1 MKLKVTQQGTNHHT
15 DMVTAS
21 CWTPSNELYT
31 CSDDNTICKWG
42 MDGELIGEVCKVDV
56 FITGIYW
63 FPAIG
68 NQSADNFAICCTDGT
83 VRLMSQS
90 GGGRAIEKTKVQ
102 VQKVGSVISVKGNH
116 DGQSL
121 VTAGED
127 GSVKVWSRTG
137 NLRSTLGQVNS
148 PVYSVCWGPDNDQ
161 ILFAAGKELHIQS
174 MQVGKKKLKWKG
186 HDGVVMQVD
195 WNSVNNLIIS
205 CGEDCRYKLWD
216 SFGRQLYQSQP
227 FDYVIT
233 SISWCPNGEMF
244 AVGSFN
250 MLRLCDKT
258 GWSYCRE
265 RPQSGSIMQIAWTSD
280 GTLMA
285 GAGGN
290 GAVVFGQLVER
301 KLQWQNVEVESVDPC
316 KVRAWNCSDETME
329 ELDFRDRVLE
339 MSLGFGHLILATATQ
354 CHIYNVNN
362 WNTPHIFD
370 LRNPVNVIVQSSTH
384 FITIDN
390 FVGVQVYTYE
400 GRAKGNPRSAGLR
413 AEFLNRKTVSLSS
426 DTIAIL
432 DKSDGKT
439 IRLFDVETGRP
450 LSATITHTLEIVE
463 LAISQHAKGPERKVC
478 YLDRARNMY
487 VTPVSKVAPYK
498 LHTQVDSMA
507 WNDASDMLLAI
518 ADSKVRSWYFPTAIF
533 VDRDLLDLSTDE
545 IDGHEFGKIPEII
558 SFFGSRAQVRRAD
571 GAVLTASVSPYP
583 AMLYEF
589 VGASRWEEAV
599 RLCRFVKRPT
609 LWACLAAMSLHGRHL
624 ETAEIALAAIQEV
637 DKLQYITYIQTI
649 PSQEGRNAELA
660 LYRKA
665 ADEAEM
671 ILLQAQ
677 PPLVYRAIKMN
688 IRLFRWH
695 RALELAVS
703 NKTHVDTVL
712 GYRQKYLEKFQ
723 KKETDPKFKKY
734 FDEIEIDWEAIAAK
748 KAAAKESEAER
759 AGGGG
764 GGGGGGDHK

>member
-1 MKLKVTQQGTNHHT
+1 
-15 DMVTAS
+15 
-21 CWTPSNELYT
+21 
-31 CSDDNTICKWG
+31 
-42 MDGELIGEVCKVDV
+42 MDGELIGKVCDVDV
-56 FITGIYW
+56 FVTGIYW
-63 FPAIG
+63 FPAVG
-68 NQSADNFAICCTDGT
+68 NQPADNFAICCTDGT
-83 VRLMSQS
+83 VRLMQAS
-90 GGGRAIEKTKVQ
+90 GGGRATEKTKVQ
-102 VQKVGSVISVKGNH
+102 VLPRGSVICVKGNH

-137 NLRSTLGQVNS
+137 NLRSTLAQAAA
-148 PVYSVCWGPDNDQ
+148 PVYCVCWGPDNDQ

-186 HDGVVMQVD
+186 HEGVVMQVD
-195 WNSVNNLIIS
+195 WNSVNNLIVS

-227 FDYVIT
+227 FEYVIT

-250 MLRLCDKT
+250 MVRLCDKT
-258 GWSYCRE
+258 GWSYCRD
-265 RPQSGSIMQIAWTSD
+265 RPKSGSIMQVAWTSD
-280 GTLMA
+280 GTMMA

-301 KLQWQNVEVESVDPC
+301 QTEWNNVECMLVEPT
-316 KVRAWNCSDETME
+316 KVRVQDVFNETME

-339 MSLGFGHLILATATQ
+339 MSLGFGHLICATATQ

-370 LRNPVNVIVQSSTH
+370 LRNPVNVIIQSSTH
-384 FITIDN
+384 FVTIDN
-390 FVGVQVYTYE
+390 FAGVQVYTYE
-400 GRAKGNPRSAGLR
+400 GRAKGNPRAAGLR
-413 AEFLNRKTVSLSS
+413 PEFLNHKTVSLSS

-432 DKSDGKT
+432 DKSDSKT

-450 LSATITHTLEIVE
+450 LAATITHQLEVVE
-463 LAISQHAKGPERKVC
+463 LAISQHAKGPDRKVC
-478 YLDRARNMY
+478 YIDRARDMY
-487 VTPVSKVAPYK
+487 VSPVSKPEPYK
-498 LHTQVDSMA
+498 LFTQVDSMA
-507 WNDASDMLLAI
+507 WNDASDMLICI
-518 ADSKVRSWYFPTAIF
+518 ADSKVKSWYFPAAIF
-533 VDRDLLDLSTDE
+533 VDRHLLNLASDE
-545 IDGHEFGKIPEII
+545 TDGHEFGKIPEII
-558 SFFGSRAQVRRAD
+558 NFFGSRAQVRRAD

-589 VGASRWEEAV
+589 VGQSRWEEAV

-637 DKLQYITYIQTI
+637 DKLQYVMYIQTI

-660 LYRKA
+660 LYRKQPE
-665 ADEAEM
+665 EAEM

-677 PPLVYRAIKMN
+677 PSLVYRAIKMN

-712 GYRQKYLEKFQ
+712 GYRQKYLEAFK

-748 KAAAKESEAER
+748 KAQEKESEAER
-759 AGGGG
+759 GG
-764 GGGGGGDHK
+764 GGGGGGDGDHK